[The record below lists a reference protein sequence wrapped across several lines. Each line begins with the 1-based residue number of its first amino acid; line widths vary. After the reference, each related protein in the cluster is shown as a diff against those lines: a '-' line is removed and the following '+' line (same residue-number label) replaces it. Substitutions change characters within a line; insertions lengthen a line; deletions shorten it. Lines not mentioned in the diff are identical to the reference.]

1 MGTSV
6 SLQQTALAVQPGESV
21 STELRVRNT
30 GDVVDQF
37 SFQPLGDAAPW
48 ITVEPPTVRLFPET
62 DALVTVTIAPPR
74 DSSSKP
80 GIATWAV
87 KAVPKEDPVGA
98 AVGEGTV
105 DVGTFV
111 ELGAELQPGTGRVAF
126 HRQVRDRD
134 RQPRQP
140 GGAGANQRQRHRARA
155 RVRHQAAAGRQPAR
169 IGALRQDPRQA
180 RAADLARATQGA
192 SVPDRR
198 RAAGPGHRGG
208 AGDGEDLPA
217 PVAAP
222 HAPIVL
228 NGNLLQEP
236 IIPKWLLKALLAPD
250 RAADPAAVHPLEDA
264 AQADGR
270 VGRARRRGRG
280 GGAGV
285 ERGRGDRTRRLRSAD
300 AGIRGGRCRRG
311 GRRRRPRTRPQPPA
325 TPAAAAAVAV
335 AAAEVRSATCSTRPP
350 SRPTSACRSTRRSV
364 GPTTRRS
371 GRPVGAESDVRT
383 DRPGP
388 AEPERRPGPYPGAD
402 QRRNRFSS
410 RRCRTSATSTSTS
423 SPRTSFRR
431 GSRSRSQVD
440 CDATQIPNPT
450 DPCSDAV
457 SFNGFTTTVTEAPAT
472 SAP

>member
-105 DVGTFV
+105 DVGSFV
-111 ELGAELQPGTGRVAF
+111 ELAAELQPGTGRSRFTGKFETAIDNRGNLAVPVRINGNDTEHALEF
-126 HRQVRDRD
+126 DIRPPQVDS
-134 RQPRQP
+134 QP
-140 GGAGANQRQRHRARA
+140 GSAHFAKINVKPVQRMWRGQPKAHPFQIVVEPQA
-155 RVRHQAAAGRQPAR
+155 RVTQA
-169 IGALRQDPRQA
+169 
-180 RAADLARATQGA
+180 
-192 SVPDRR
+192 
-198 RAAGPGHRGG
+198 PGE
-208 AGDGEDLPA
+208 GEDLPA

-236 IIPKWLLKALLAPD
+236 IIPKWLLKALLLLIALLILLFILWKTLLKPQVES
-250 RAADPAAVHPLEDA
+250 AARDAAVEEVAPVSSAVAAIASDVTEAQTQASVAAGAAEEAAGAAQDA
-264 AQADGR
+264 AASASDAAAAPG
-270 VGRARRRGRG
+270 GGGGG
-280 GGAGV
+280 GGALGNVFNETTEPTNFRLAIDTPVGGV
-285 ERGRGDRTRRLRSAD
+285 NN
-300 AGIRGGRCRRG
+300 
-311 GRRRRPRTRPQPPA
+311 P
-325 TPAAAAAVAV
+325 VAQ
-335 AAAEVRSATCSTRPP
+335 AP
-350 SRPTSACRSTRRSV
+350 V
-364 GPTTRRS
+364 GPGQTFALTDLVLQNPS
-371 GRPVGAESDVRT
+371 GDQGRIRVLINGVTILESALQNFRDLDFHFVA
-383 DRPGP
+383 PYVV
-388 AEPERRPGPYPGAD
+388 PEGQSISIA
-402 QRRNRFSS
+402 
-410 RRCRTSATSTSTS
+410 
-423 SPRTSFRR
+423 
-431 GSRSRSQVD
+431 VD

>member
-87 KAVPKEDPVGA
+87 KAMPKEDPVGA

-111 ELGAELQPGTGRVAF
+111 ELGAELQPGTGRSRFTGKFETAIDNRGNLAVPIRINGNDAEQALVF
-126 HRQVRDRD
+126 DIRPPQIDS
-134 RQPRQP
+134 QP
-140 GGAGANQRQRHRARA
+140 GSAHFAKIGVKPVHRLWRGQPKAHPFQIVIEPQA
-155 RVRHQAAAGRQPAR
+155 RVTQAPADGDAAAPA
-169 IGALRQDPRQA
+169 
-180 RAADLARATQGA
+180 
-192 SVPDRR
+192 
-198 RAAGPGHRGG
+198 
-208 AGDGEDLPA
+208 
-217 PVAAP
+217 AAP

-236 IIPKWLLKALLAPD
+236 IIPKWLLKALLLLLALILVLFILWKTLLKPRVESAARDAAVEEVAPVSSAVAAIAPD
-250 RAADPAAVHPLEDA
+250 VSEAKTQASVAAGAAQQAA
-264 AQADGR
+264 AQASD
-270 VGRARRRGRG
+270 
-280 GGAGV
+280 
-285 ERGRGDRTRRLRSAD
+285 
-300 AGIRGGRCRRG
+300 
-311 GRRRRPRTRPQPPA
+311 
-325 TPAAAAAVAV
+325 AAAAA
-335 AAAEVRSATCSTRPP
+335 AAATTPP
-350 SRPTSACRSTRRSV
+350 AAGGGGGGGGALGNVFNQTTQPSNFRLSV
-364 GPTTRRS
+364 DT
-371 GRPVGAESDVRT
+371 PVGAANNPAAHDPVPANQTFALTDLVMQNPSGDQGRIRVQINNVTILESALENFRDLDFHFVA
-383 DRPGP
+383 PYVVP
-388 AEPERRPGPYPGAD
+388 AGQAV
-402 QRRNRFSS
+402 SI
-410 RRCRTSATSTSTS
+410 
-423 SPRTSFRR
+423 
-431 GSRSRSQVD
+431 QVD
-440 CDATQIPNPT
+440 CAASQIPNPT

-457 SFNGFTTTVTEAPAT
+457 SFSGFTTTVTSTPAT